1 MEIVSEK
8 AFFHSQISMISLQNF
23 SVTFRFVSNLLRN
36 LRAEMILYLKN
47 GLLLKKCI
55 SPSEVDFNKYL
66 SSIFAIVFT

>member
-47 GLLLKKCI
+47 GSAFKKM
-55 SPSEVDFNKYL
+55 Y
-66 SSIFAIVFT
+66 FT